1 MPTHPASSP
10 PPLHVLIVG
19 AGLGGTACAIACR
32 AQGFRVTLLDQV
44 TRFAPLGDSIGLG
57 PNVSRLLGRWDGG
70 FADKLAA
77 ISSTSESIVVH
88 DYRDGR
94 VLGVDATPGTAE
106 ATFGHRSLIG
116 HRGHYHMLFLEQC
129 EAMGVEVRSGARVV
143 GYDVEKPSVTLEG
156 GEEVVGDVVVAADG
170 VKSLGRKEVLGY
182 LDEPVHSGYAV
193 YRAFMEGETFRDDP
207 LTAPFVENGDSI
219 HLYLGPDLHG
229 FVTCL
234 RDGKWINAVLTHK
247 DDADIDEGWSF
258 PGKKS
263 DILPLIKDWDP
274 GFRRIWEKMEEKNIL
289 DWKLVYR
296 PCLKKWVT
304 DSGKVAIMGDAAHPF
319 VPTSVQGASQAM
331 EDGATIAKCLA
342 KANGDVPL
350 ALHTFFEL
358 RYEHVAKAQGM
369 GLSQREKWHNL
380 HDKET
385 GEMKQEFDMSNGLLE
400 SYVLFSHDCEKV
412 VDEKWDSVSAEV
424 KAKMERGEKLS
435 RE

>member
-1 MPTHPASSP
+1 MPTHPTSP
-10 PPLHVLIVG
+10 SPPLHVLIVG

-129 EAMGVEVRSGARVV
+129 EAMGVE
-143 GYDVEKPSVTLEG
+143 
-156 GEEVVGDVVVAADG
+156 
-170 VKSLGRKEVLGY
+170 
-182 LDEPVHSGYAV
+182 
-193 YRAFMEGETFRDDP
+193 
-207 LTAPFVENGDSI
+207 
-219 HLYLGPDLHG
+219 
-229 FVTCL
+229 
-234 RDGKWINAVLTHK
+234 